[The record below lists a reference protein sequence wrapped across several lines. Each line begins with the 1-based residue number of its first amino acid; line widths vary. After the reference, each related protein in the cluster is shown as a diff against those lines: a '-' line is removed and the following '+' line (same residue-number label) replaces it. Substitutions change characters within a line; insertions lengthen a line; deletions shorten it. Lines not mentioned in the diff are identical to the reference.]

1 MAKPPINLIER
12 NVPSQI
18 DPADLEAEIELEVP
32 GSFEQKQVGDIE
44 GSEIAIEMEDDGGAV
59 IDFDPTLTAAEN
71 RPEDFFEN
79 LAETMSDRELGRL
92 AGDLTAEYDANKSG
106 RQDWEDAFSNGLEL
120 LGFSYD
126 ERSEPFR
133 GATGVTHPLL
143 AEAAVQFQAQAFNEL
158 LPAGGPVRTT
168 IVGTPNAEKEDQSQ
182 RVKEFMNYYITNVM
196 EEYTPE
202 FDQMLFYLPLAGS
215 TFKKVYYDGSLGR
228 VVSKFVPAE
237 NLIVPYEANDLETCP
252 NITHVVKIN
261 LNELRK
267 QQVSGFY
274 LDIPV
279 LPQQS
284 ETGGLNSELD
294 KLSGVEPS
302 LIDYDCTLLE
312 CHVDLDL
319 EGFEDAGEDG
329 EPTGIKIP
337 YIVTISQDNG
347 QVLSIRRNYAE
358 DDPQKKKIQ
367 YFVHYKFLQG
377 FGFYGLGLI
386 HTIGGL
392 SRTATAAL
400 RQLIDAGT
408 LSNLPAGF
416 KARGLRIRDDDEP
429 LQPGEFRDV
438 DAPGGAIR
446 DSLMP
451 LPFKGPDQTLFQ
463 LLGFVVQAG
472 QRFATI
478 TDLKVGDGNQQAA
491 VGTTIAMMEQGSR
504 VMSAVHKRLH
514 YAMRVEFKLLSKVMS
529 ESLPPEYPYAIE
541 GVEASIKA
549 QDFDERVDIIP
560 VSNPNVFSQAQ
571 RIALA
576 QTQMQLAAQAPDM
589 HNMYEVYRD
598 MYEAL
603 GVRNIDKY
611 LNPPASDKPA
621 PKDPAQENIDA
632 MDQTPLVAFQGQ
644 NHQAHIM
651 AHLVFGGTS
660 TVTGVPPVAVAL
672 QKHVMEHVKFQAQER
687 AMAEMEKARQQASQ
701 GAPQAQAGAPQAQAE
716 GPSQE
721 EIIQLEALTAQ
732 YIAEG
737 LQQVRQLSQQLSGA
751 GAPDPIVEL
760 KQQELELKSQ
770 RDQADMQNNQAELQL
785 KNKQIDQTGDISRER
800 IESQENQTSDRIDA
814 AKEREIMKQ
823 QAAMRKEQLKPR
835 SNQ

>member
-1 MAKPPINLIER
+1 MAKPPISLMDR
-12 NVPSQI
+12 NVPAQL
-18 DPADLEAEIELEVP
+18 DPQDLEAEIELELP
-32 GSFEQKQVGDIE
+32 GSLEPREIGEIE
-44 GSEIAIEMEDDGGAV
+44 VEMEEDGGAV
-59 IDFDPTLTAAEN
+59 IDFDPTATAAESA
-71 RPEDFFEN
+71 PQDFFGN
-79 LAETMSDRELGRL
+79 LAENIDDQQLSTL
-92 AGDLTAEYDANKSG
+92 AGELVSEYEANKSG
-106 RQDWEDAFSNGLEL
+106 RQEWEDAFANGLEL
-120 LGFSYD
+120 LGFNYS
-126 ERSEPFR
+126 ERSEPFN

-158 LPAGGPVRTT
+158 LPAGGPVRTS
-168 IVGTPNAEKEDQSQ
+168 IVGATTRETEDQSQ
-182 RVKEFMNYYITNVM
+182 RVKDFMNHYITNVM

-215 TFKKVYYDGSLGR
+215 TFKKVYYDGALDR
-228 VVSKFVPAE
+228 AVSKFVPAE

-252 NITHVVKIN
+252 NITHTVKIN

-267 QQVSGFY
+267 QQISGFY

-279 LPQQS
+279 LPQQ
-284 ETGGLNSELD
+284 GNSSSLTQEINE
-294 KLSGVEPS
+294 LSGMEPS
-302 LIDYDCTLLE
+302 QIDYDCTLLE

-319 EGFEDAGEDG
+319 EGYEDIGKDG

-358 DDPQKKKIQ
+358 ADPQKKKIQ
-367 YFVHYKFLQG
+367 YFVHYKFLPG

-416 KARGLRIRDDDEP
+416 KARGLRIRDDEEP

-514 YAMRVEFKLLSKVMS
+514 YAMRVEFKLLSKVMAD
-529 ESLPPEYPYAIE
+529 SLPPEYPYAIE
-541 GVEASIKA
+541 GAEATIKA
-549 QDFDERVDIIP
+549 QDFDDRVDIIP
-560 VSNPNVFSQAQ
+560 VSNPNVFSQSQ

-576 QTQMQLAAQAPDM
+576 QTQMQLAAQAPEM

-611 LNPPASDKPA
+611 LNPPVSQEPA
-621 PKDPAQENIDA
+621 PKDPAQEN
-632 MDQTPLVAFQGQ
+632 MDVLDQAPLVAFQGQ

-651 AHLVFGGTS
+651 AHLVFGGS
-660 TVTGVPPVAVAL
+660 PTVSGTPPVAVAL
-672 QKHVMEHVKFQAQER
+672 QKHVMEHVKIQAQER
-687 AMAEMEKARQQASQ
+687 AMAEVTEKR
-701 GAPQAQAGAPQAQAE
+701 GAQTQE

-721 EIIQLEALTAQ
+721 EILTMESLTAQ
-732 YIAEG
+732 YVAEG
-737 LQQVRQLSQQLSGA
+737 LQQVQQLSQQLSGA
-751 GAPDPIVEL
+751 GAPDPVVEL
-760 KQQELELKSQ
+760 KQQELQLRAQK
-770 RDQADMQNNQAELQL
+770 DQADIEREQAELQL
-785 KNKQIDQTGDISRER
+785 RSKQINQSGDISRER
-800 IESQENQTSDRIDA
+800 IQSQENMTGDRIDA
-814 AKEREIMKQ
+814 AREREIMKQ
-823 QAAMRKEQLKPR
+823 QAKQR
-835 SNQ
+835 SGQ

>member
-1 MAKPPINLIER
+1 MAKPPISLMDR
-12 NVPSQI
+12 NVPAQL
-18 DPADLEAEIELEVP
+18 DPEDLEAEIELELP
-32 GSFEQKQVGDIE
+32 GSMEPKEVGEIE
-44 GSEIAIEMEDDGGAV
+44 VEMEDDGGAV
-59 IDFDPTLTAAEN
+59 IDFDPVATAAESV
-71 RPEDFFEN
+71 PQDFYSN
-79 LAETMSDRELGRL
+79 LAESMSDQELSRL
-92 AGDLTAEYDANKSG
+92 AGELMSEYEANKSS
-106 RQDWEDAFSNGLEL
+106 RQEWEDAFANGLEL
-120 LGFSYD
+120 LGFNYS
-126 ERSEPFR
+126 ERSEPFN

-158 LPAGGPVRTT
+158 LPAGGPVRTS
-168 IVGTPNAEKEDQSQ
+168 IVGATTRQTEDQSQ
-182 RVKEFMNYYITNVM
+182 RVKDFMNYYITNVM

-215 TFKKVYYDGSLGR
+215 TFKKVYYDGALDR
-228 VVSKFVPAE
+228 AVSKFVPAE

-279 LPQQS
+279 LPQQ
-284 ETGGLNSELD
+284 GGGSSLTQEINE
-294 KLSGVEPS
+294 LSGMEPS
-302 LIDYDCTLLE
+302 QIDYDCTLLE

-319 EGFEDAGEDG
+319 DGYEDVGKDG

-347 QVLSIRRNYAE
+347 EILAIRRNYAE
-358 DDPQKKKIQ
+358 ADPQKKKIQ
-367 YFVHYKFLQG
+367 YFVHYKFLPG

-416 KARGLRIRDDDEP
+416 KARGLRIRDDEDP
-429 LQPGEFRDV
+429 IQPGEFRDV

-451 LPFKGPDQTLFQ
+451 LPFKGPDSTLFQ

-514 YAMRVEFKLLSKVMS
+514 YAMRMEFKLLSKVMAD
-529 ESLPPEYPYAIE
+529 SLPPEYPYAIE
-541 GVEASIKA
+541 GAEASVKA
-549 QDFDERVDIIP
+549 QDFDDRVDIIP

-576 QTQMQLAAQAPDM
+576 QTQMQLAAQAPEM

-603 GVRNIDKY
+603 GVRSIDKY
-611 LNPPASDKPA
+611 LKPPVSQEPV
-621 PKDPAQENIDA
+621 PKDPAQEN
-632 MDQTPLVAFQGQ
+632 MDVLDQAPLVAFQGQ

-651 AHLVFGGTS
+651 AHLVFGGS
-660 TVTGVPPVAVAL
+660 PTVSGTPPVAVAL
-672 QKHVMEHVKFQAQER
+672 QKHVMEHVKIQAQER
-687 AMAEMEKARQQASQ
+687 AMAEITEKGGAQTQA
-701 GAPQAQAGAPQAQAE
+701 

-721 EIIQLEALTAQ
+721 EILTMESLTAQ
-732 YIAEG
+732 YVAEG
-737 LQQVRQLSQQLSGA
+737 LQQVQQLSQQLSGA
-751 GAPDPIVEL
+751 GAPDPVVEL
-760 KQQELELKSQ
+760 KQQELQLRAQKDQAEMQ
-770 RDQADMQNNQAELQL
+770 RDQVDLELR
-785 KNKQIDQTGDISRER
+785 NKQIDQSGAISRER
-800 IESQENQTSDRIDA
+800 IQSQEKMTDDRIDA
-814 AKEREIMKQ
+814 AREREVMKQ
-823 QAAMRKEQLKPR
+823 QVKQR
-835 SNQ
+835 SGQ